1 MDTQIYREGKGQ
13 TDTERERKGHTDTE
27 KKVERH
33 RFIYKPRQMQMPG
46 RIFFLQARTNY
57 QCFHKAQRE
66 RKKERSD
73 FWSAYMI
80 GERDDTK
87 M

>member
-27 KKVERH
+27 RKVERH

-46 RIFFLQARTNY
+46 RIFFTGTN
-57 QCFHKAQRE
+57 QLPVL
-66 RKKERSD
+66 S
-73 FWSAYMI
+73 
-80 GERDDTK
+80 
-87 M
+87 